1 MQNSQKAT
9 LAIQNSLLHP
19 IPHIYFDWNAIQD
32 LKQDIFEKI
41 DFDKNAQEKWQK
53 FLDVKKKYKVPLSE
67 AHCKDLG
74 KTTQKEWVDIDLNF
88 LEKHFIDDSWIFEVF
103 FTDTIRLYLAF
114 SSENIKDDFEKIS
127 DIKSFYEFFK
137 NRDKFPKNEINI
149 FHSDVK
155 IDLDGVHD
163 SNVLKKHI
171 IENDGF
177 LNGKVL
183 ESFIEEWRLNN
194 KNKEF
199 IKMLRGSLLNL
210 SLVNNPVYRNYKNPE
225 KFEYLIKGF
234 IDFIGI
240 EDSNINSHK
249 DFIEKYLEFSNVDA
263 SSISLRI
270 FIVFSLLNLTPEY
283 GDKYK
288 KKNQPSNTEA
298 DMYHVMAAWR
308 SSYFVTKDGG
318 LKNKIH
324 AINKLL
330 DLNINVITLDEL
342 LLK

>member
-41 DFDKNAQEKWQK
+41 DFDINAQEKWQK

-88 LEKHFIDDSWIFEVF
+88 LEKNFMDDSWIFEVF
-103 FTDTIRLYLAF
+103 FTDVIRIYLAF
-114 SSENIKDDFEKIS
+114 SSKNIKDDFEKKS
-127 DIKSFYEFFK
+127 DIKSFYESFK

-155 IDLDGVHD
+155 IDLDSVHD
-163 SNVLKKHI
+163 SNVLKKYI

-177 LNGKVL
+177 LSGKVL
-183 ESFIEEWRLNN
+183 ECFIEEWRVNN
-194 KNKEF
+194 KNKEY
-199 IKMLRGSLLNL
+199 IKILRKSFLDL
-210 SLVNNPVYRNYKNPE
+210 SLGNNPIYKNYKNSE
-225 KFEYLIKGF
+225 QFEFLIKGL
-234 IDFIGI
+234 IDFMGI
-240 EDSNINSHK
+240 EDSNIDSHK
-249 DFIEKYLEFSNVDA
+249 EFIGKFIEFSNVDFRN
-263 SSISLRI
+263 ISTRI
-270 FIVFSLLNLTPEY
+270 FIVFSLLNLTPAY
-283 GDKYK
+283 GDKYR
-288 KKNQPSNTEA
+288 KKNKPSNTEA

-308 SSYFVTKDGG
+308 SSYFVTKDDG
-318 LKNKIH
+318 LRDKIH

-342 LLK
+342 LVM

>member
-41 DFDKNAQEKWQK
+41 DFDRNAQEKWQK
-53 FLDVKKKYKVPLSE
+53 FLAVKKKYKVPLSE

-88 LEKHFIDDSWIFEVF
+88 LEKNFMDDSWIFEVF
-103 FTDTIRLYLAF
+103 FTDIIRVYLPF
-114 SSENIKDDFEKIS
+114 SSKNIKDDFGKKS
-127 DIKSFYEFFK
+127 DIKSFYEYFK
-137 NRDKFPKNEINI
+137 NRDKFPKNEISI
-149 FHSDVK
+149 FHSEVK
-155 IDLDGVHD
+155 IDLDRVHD

-171 IENDGF
+171 IDNGGF

-183 ESFIEEWRLNN
+183 ELFIEEWRVNN
-194 KNKEF
+194 KNKEY
-199 IKMLRGSLLNL
+199 IQKLRESLLSF
-210 SLVNNPVYRNYKNPE
+210 SLVNNPVYKNYKNPE
-225 KFEYLIKGF
+225 DIEFLIKGF

-240 EDSNINSHK
+240 EDSNIDTHK
-249 DFIEKYLEFSNVDA
+249 DFIEKYLKFSNIDA

-270 FIVFSLLNLTPEY
+270 FVVFSLLNLTPGY

-308 SSYFVTKDGG
+308 SSYFVTQDAG
-318 LKNKIH
+318 LKNKIY

-330 DLNINVITLDEL
+330 NLKINVISLDEL